1 MSTRPLILAS
11 RSAARRMVLEGAGVP
26 FEAEDAGVDETAEKD
41 RLLAEGATPLSV
53 AVALAGEKAMAVS
66 RRRPG
71 RLVLGSDQTLD
82 LEGRL
87 IDKAP
92 DMASARARLIELRGR
107 THALRNGTALA
118 LDGALVWSGHA
129 SATLHVRDFSDAFL
143 DSYLVAEGEALLGSV
158 GCYRL
163 EGLGAQ
169 LFSGIE
175 GDYFTILGLPLWP
188 LLDELRA
195 RGVIAA

>member
-1 MSTRPLILAS
+1 MNQPLILAS

-26 FEAEDAGVDETAEKD
+26 FEPEDAGVDEGAVKD
-41 RLLAEGATPLSV
+41 RMLAEGATPLEV
-53 AVALAGEKAMAVS
+53 AVALAGEKALAVS
-66 RRRPG
+66 RKRPG

-82 LEGRL
+82 FEGRL

-92 DMASARARLIELRGR
+92 DMAAARSRLTELRGH

-118 LDGALVWSGHA
+118 LDGEIVWSGGA
-129 SATLHVRDFSDAFL
+129 SAVLHMRDFSDGFL
-143 DSYLVAEGEALLGSV
+143 DDYLAAEGEDLLGSV

-169 LFSGIE
+169 LFTGIE

-195 RGVIAA
+195 RGVIAR